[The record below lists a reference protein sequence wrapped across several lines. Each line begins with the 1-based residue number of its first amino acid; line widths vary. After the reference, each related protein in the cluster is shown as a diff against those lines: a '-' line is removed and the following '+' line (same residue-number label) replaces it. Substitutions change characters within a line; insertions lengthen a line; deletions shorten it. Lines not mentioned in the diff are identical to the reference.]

1 MKRCKKLPEPASL
14 ETYRQAQP
22 QGTWE
27 NMRDDPFYGGQEA
40 YREIKSRLV
49 RGQRCLCAYCEI
61 KIAENT
67 DEESIR
73 ERTHLQRIE
82 HFHPKADRDS
92 SKNWALK
99 WSNLWAVCQG
109 GSKNLPGDTTH
120 YLLPLPENL
129 SCDAFKDHQID
140 GGRLSKNPEGW
151 ILAPDEIP
159 AFPLLFGFSPAG
171 VPEPNLENCETVVLT
186 KNNHSDTATMVSET
200 IKHLNLGCTRLSN
213 ARRIVKAQLEKKIE
227 RARKKSPGVA
237 PQEVLFLLAQRLFSS
252 NTDSP
257 WSHFF
262 SLIRW
267 RLGDVA
273 EQHLRSIGYEG

>member
-27 NMRDDPFYGGQEA
+27 NMRNDPFYGGQEA
-40 YREIKSRLV
+40 YREIKSTLV
-49 RGQRCLCAYCEI
+49 RGQRCLCAYCEF
-61 KIAENT
+61 KIADGM
-67 DEESIR
+67 DEESIA
-73 ERTHLQRIE
+73 ESNYKQRVE
-82 HFHPKADRDS
+82 HFHPKHDRTGS
-92 SKNWALK
+92 VNWALE

-109 GSKNLPGDTTH
+109 GSQETPGNTAAYLP
-120 YLLPLPENL
+120 PLPENL
-129 SCDAFKDHQID
+129 SCDAFKDHQIRE
-140 GGRLSKNPEGW
+140 GRLSENPEGW
-151 ILAPDEIP
+151 ILDPDEIP
-159 AFPLLFGFSPAG
+159 AFPLLFGFSPEG

-200 IKHLNLGCTRLSN
+200 IKHLNLGCTRLSE
-213 ARRIVKAQLEKKIE
+213 ARRIVKAQLEKQIGM
-227 RARKKSPGVA
+227 ARKKSPGVA